1 MDEGDRQVGT
11 MPKLEAHQNG
21 AKLHRAFSIFVFNSK
36 GELLLQKRASTKYH
50 AKGMW
55 TNTCCSH
62 PRIGEKLTEA
72 AHRRL
77 KEEMGFDCVL
87 KETFHFIY
95 KADVGDGLTEWEYDH
110 TFFGDY
116 EGAVKLNPDEA
127 EDFTWVSLPSL
138 KKDIL
143 RSPEKYTPWLRIAI
157 DKVIEQR
164 KQPDAKA

>member
-1 MDEGDRQVGT
+1 MDEDDRQVGT

-50 AKGMW
+50 SKGRW

-62 PRIGEKLTEA
+62 PRIGEKLSEA

-77 KEEMGFDCVL
+77 KEEMGFDCPL
-87 KETFHFIY
+87 KEVSHFIY

-110 TFFGDY
+110 TFFGNY
-116 EGAVKLNPDEA
+116 EGAVRINPDEA
-127 EDFTWVSLPSL
+127 GDFLWVSLPSL
-138 KKDIL
+138 KKDIV

-157 DKVIEQR
+157 DKVIEQW
-164 KQPDAKA
+164 KQADKKS